1 MKTKNWKSSLLRLWT
16 KTKNWIARRRIESI
30 AKCHQHAIPVWADW
44 VGNKIVGVVVRRTDD
59 PNHAHDCYGI
69 LVLSSQMDW
78 QTALEHICKYLGCER
93 EDAPI
98 YFNQLRGRIELDI
111 VLLRRVCEVLH
122 AIKEVKENVGAE
134 RGAQGR
140 KVG

>member
-1 MKTKNWKSSLLRLWT
+1 
-16 KTKNWIARRRIESI
+16 
-30 AKCHQHAIPVWADW
+30 
-44 VGNKIVGVVVRRTDD
+44 VGVVVKRSDD
-59 PNHAHDCYGI
+59 GSYAHNCHGI
-69 LVLSSQMDW
+69 LVLSSQIDW
-78 QTALEHICKYLGCER
+78 QAALEHICKYLGCER

-134 RGAQGR
+134 GRAQGR